1 MPGVNGW
8 VVLRASAEALDKPA
22 LVANTVV
29 TLLDKENMPFTESFW
44 QKNNKAGSRVELKN
58 IKGYFT
64 VIPVHWTE
72 GENNLLPYN
81 MRLIASNDVR
91 KDHEYQI
98 ADNRT
103 INGFEGD
110 LS

>member
-1 MPGVNGW
+1 MTCVRRGIYVFLSWKN
-8 VVLRASAEALDKPA
+8 SAVSD
-22 LVANTVV
+22 T
-29 TLLDKENMPFTESFW
+29 FTESFW
-44 QKNNKAGSRVELKN
+44 QKNNMSGSRVELKN

-64 VIPVHWTE
+64 AIPVHWTE

-91 KDHEYQI
+91 KDDEYQI

>member
-44 QKNNKAGSRVELKN
+44 KNNKAGSRVELKN
-58 IKGYFT
+58 IKEYFT

-91 KDHEYQI
+91 KDDEFQI